1 MTILDKNLNYT
12 DLPVLPFLPKIDL
25 NKKISSQSIT
35 SKLNMNLFSVELIR
49 NYFQTSA
56 SCAIVTSIFRN
67 IPAMTDAVPKPSVNM
82 TISDFANVP
91 DHVLIYPYR
100 ITKAVRHPPCIVQA
114 AKDYIRDILK
124 GSKFIGIHWRFDKKD
139 WAMNCSKSTHKYVK
153 LICKNILNLEP
164 AFAVKKLKL
173 FHEKEMPEMKNILVY
188 VAAPPSA
195 DELKTKF
202 YDELSNSNGIFEKPS
217 ESLETYLQKRFKH
230 CWKQNVWIYS
240 TADIF
245 SLYEMELMIQSSW
258 FLYSNP
264 STWSNVARLIRRTNQ
279 NVKFEESLADVL
291 LREKETINDK
301 LKISTRM

>member
-1 MTILDKNLNYT
+1 MTIFHKNSNYT
-12 DLPVLPFLPKIDL
+12 ELPFLPFLAKINL
-25 NKKISSQSIT
+25 NEKFPSQSNT
-35 SKLNMNLFSVELIR
+35 SKLNMNLSSVELTR
-49 NYFQTSA
+49 NYFRTSA
-56 SCAIVTSIFRN
+56 SCAIVTSLFRN
-67 IPAMTDAVPKPSVNM
+67 IPAMTDAVPKPFVNLS
-82 TISDFANVP
+82 IDDFANVP
-91 DHVLIYPYR
+91 DHVLVYA
-100 ITKAVRHPPCIVQA
+100 ITKAIRHPPCIVQA
-114 AKDYIRDILK
+114 SKDYIRDVLK

-139 WAMNCSKSTHKYVK
+139 WAMHCSKTTQKYVK
-153 LICKNILNLEP
+153 LICKNILNMEP

-188 VAAPPSA
+188 MAAPPSA

-217 ESLETYLQKRFKH
+217 ESLETYLQKRFKP

-245 SLYEMELMIQSSW
+245 SLCEMELMIQSSW

-264 STWSNVARLIRRTNQ
+264 STWSDVARLIRRTNQ

-291 LREKETINDK
+291 LREEETINDK
-301 LKISTRM
+301 T